1 MDMYRHHILPRLID
15 WVMGQETLGEF
26 RSRVV
31 GGARGRVLEIG
42 LGSGRN
48 LPFYGATAGEV
59 VGVDPSPELL
69 AMARQAAAA
78 APRPVTVVEQTA
90 ERLPFED
97 GSFDTVV
104 VTWSLCSIPDPS
116 AALREA
122 RRVLKPGGELRF
134 VEHGLAPAPGVQRWQ
149 HRLTPLWSRCSGG
162 CHLDR
167 KMDDLI
173 RAAGFRVT
181 ELTKRYLPGP
191 KIMTFMYEGTA
202 VPSGTADQ
210 PENTDPRQR

>member
-1 MDMYRHHILPRLID
+1 MAIYSHHILPRLIN
-15 WVMGQETLGEF
+15 WVMGQALLAEA
-26 RSRVV
+26 RARVA
-31 GGARGRVLEIG
+31 GQARGRVLEIG
-42 LGSGRN
+42 IGSGRN
-48 LPFYGATAGEV
+48 LPFYGAAADEI
-59 VGVDPSPELL
+59 VGIDPSAELL
-69 AMARQAAAA
+69 AMARQAAAQS
-78 APRPVTVVEQTA
+78 PRPVSLVERTA

-97 GSFDTVV
+97 DSFDTVV

-116 AALREA
+116 AALTEA

-134 VEHGLAPAPGVQRWQ
+134 VEHGLAPAPAVRRWQ

-173 RAAGFRVT
+173 RAAGFEITDLT
-181 ELTKRYLPGP
+181 ESHLPGP

-202 VPSGTADQ
+202 VPSGGAA
-210 PENTDPRQR
+210 PPPPQRAW

>member
-1 MDMYRHHILPRLID
+1 MAIYSHHILPRLIN
-15 WVMGQETLGEF
+15 WVMGQALLAEA
-26 RSRVV
+26 RARVA
-31 GGARGRVLEIG
+31 GQARGRVLEIG
-42 LGSGRN
+42 IGSGRN
-48 LPFYGATAGEV
+48 LPFYGAAAEEI
-59 VGVDPSPELL
+59 VGVDPSAELL
-69 AMARQAAAA
+69 AMARRAAAQS
-78 APRPVTVVEQTA
+78 PRPVSLVEQTA

-97 GSFDTVV
+97 DSFDTVV

-122 RRVLKPGGELRF
+122 RRVLKPAGELRF
-134 VEHGLAPAPGVQRWQ
+134 VEHGLAPAPAVRRGQ

-173 RAAGFRVT
+173 RAAGFEITDLT
-181 ELTKRYLPGP
+181 ESHLPGP

-202 VPSGTADQ
+202 VPSGGAA
-210 PENTDPRQR
+210 PPPPQRAW

>member
-1 MDMYRHHILPRLID
+1 MAIYRHHILPRLIN
-15 WVMGQETLGEF
+15 WVMGQALLGEA

-31 GGARGRVLEIG
+31 GQARGRVLEIG
-42 LGSGRN
+42 IGSGRN
-48 LPFYGATAGEV
+48 LPFYGAAADEI
-59 VGVDPSPELL
+59 VGIDPSAELL
-69 AMARQAAAA
+69 AMARHAAAES
-78 APRPVTVVEQTA
+78 PRPVTLVERSA

-97 GSFDTVV
+97 DSFDTVV

-116 AALREA
+116 AALMEA
-122 RRVLKPGGELRF
+122 RRVLKPAGELRF

-173 RAAGFRVT
+173 RAAGFEITDLT
-181 ELTKRYLPGP
+181 ESHLPGP

-202 VPSGTADQ
+202 VPSGGAVPQ
-210 PENTDPRQR
+210 RPRQAW